1 MWKMLSSSSVRSRAM
16 RSSRAYLGKCRMLP
30 ASPYRTESFMA
41 TIRFSATVRSLNRR
55 MFWNVRAMPALF
67 TCAVVMLW
75 VSLPSSR
82 MAPAVPY
89 TLVRIKGRIP
99 NFGMA
104 ALESHTGPNRN
115 FTSPISR
122 MAGMPE
128 MMR

>member
-1 MWKMLSSSSVRSRAM
+1 M
-16 RSSRAYLGKCRMLP
+16 P
-30 ASPYRTESFMA
+30 ASRLTADETA
-41 TIRFSATVRSLNRR
+41 DFSPGGAIFARNT
-55 MFWNVRAMPALF
+55 
-67 TCAVVMLW
+67 AVMN
-75 VSLPSSR
+75 PTGTPSR

-99 NFGMA
+99 NCGVA